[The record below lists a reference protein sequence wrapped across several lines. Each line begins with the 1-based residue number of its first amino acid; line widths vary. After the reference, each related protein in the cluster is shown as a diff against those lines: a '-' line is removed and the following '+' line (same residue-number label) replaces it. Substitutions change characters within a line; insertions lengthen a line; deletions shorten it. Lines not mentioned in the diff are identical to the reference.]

1 MPQPAFIVEG
11 DCEQRVVQR
20 ICPGTPV
27 RILGRNGRDV
37 TVDAMARQVDALS
50 RRFIN
55 RNYPIVVI
63 VDREQRN
70 ETAEQLSAQL
80 IEKLESQGV
89 DVSQF
94 QVYLSTE

>member
-1 MPQPAFIVEG
+1 
-11 DCEQRVVQR
+11 
-20 ICPGTPV
+20 
-27 RILGRNGRDV
+27 
-37 TVDAMARQVDALS
+37 MARQVDALS